1 MPEYY
6 GIGYP
11 NPRRY
16 SLKAVMLPY
25 ATKEDLIRDISA
37 NLSPPNIISSSGA
50 NPEKDSSATI
60 VQRVAKWATKHGRNV
75 YVDIDASY
83 KGQSRMYLVHQPPA
97 NPKTTTVSTTDSQR
111 STLIS
116 KCKKLN
122 AVRQKKGL
130 SIQRCNATNEQLK
143 RYLQTK
149 GPNQ

>member
-11 NPRRY
+11 SRRRY
-16 SLKAVMLPY
+16 NLKAVMLPY

-60 VQRVAKWATKHGRNV
+60 VQKVAKWATKHRRNV
-75 YVDIDASY
+75 YIDIDASY

-97 NPKTTTVSTTDSQR
+97 KPKTTILSTMDSQR
-111 STLIS
+111 ATLIS

-122 AVRQKKGL
+122 TVRQKKGL
-130 SIQRCNATNEQLK
+130 LTQRCNATNEQLR

-149 GPNQ
+149 GPKQ